1 MFVKIMKKIVY
12 LVGVC
17 LLLASC
23 GSEQHKTEFAVT
35 VKADTVGTTAQKIV
49 VSYPGKIKATED
61 INIAFKVSG
70 TLLRN
75 PKKQGDFVRKGEVI
89 CEMDPRDYALQFQA
103 TEAEYNQTK
112 AECERVMALYEKK
125 SVTLS
130 QYEKAK
136 YGLQQITAKYE
147 NHRNQLADTKLCAPF
162 DGYIQKYL
170 FDPNETV
177 SAGLPVVSM
186 IAAGTPEL
194 EINISAT
201 DFMRRDRIVSCVCH
215 SELIPGVNFET
226 RILGI
231 NQKSNLNQLYGM
243 RLALKDNDG
252 IAPSPGTTV
261 MVDINFKSDERDIPV
276 IPLSCMFESDGKAC
290 VWVIRDDN
298 TLEKRVIVPQ
308 EVKLDGSVAVK
319 QGLATGERV
328 VSAGINSVYENQKVK
343 VLDAKTKSNIGGL
356 L

>member
-1 MFVKIMKKIVY
+1 MKKIV
-12 LVGVC
+12 LLAGVC
-17 LLLASC
+17 LMLAAC
-23 GSEQHKTEFAVT
+23 GSELHKTEFAVT
-35 VKADTVGTTAQKIV
+35 VKADTVGSTAQKII
-49 VSYPGKIKATED
+49 VSYPGKIKASED
-61 INIAFKVSG
+61 VNIAFRVSG
-70 TLLRN
+70 TILKT

-89 CEMDPRDYALQFQA
+89 CEMDSRDYALQYKA

-147 NHRNQLADTKLCAPF
+147 NHKNQLADTKLRAPF

-170 FDPNETV
+170 YDPNETV
-177 SAGLPVVSM
+177 GAGMPVVSM
-186 IAAGTPEL
+186 IASGTPEV

-201 DFMRRDRIVSCVCH
+201 DFMRRDRIETCVCH
-215 SELIPGVNFET
+215 SELIPGVDFQT
-226 RILGI
+226 KILGI

-243 RLALKDNDG
+243 RLALKDNG
-252 IAPSPGTTV
+252 GVTPAPGATV
-261 MVDINFKSDERDIPV
+261 MVDIQFKSDERDIPV
-276 IPLSCMFESDGKAC
+276 IPLSCMFESDGSTC
-290 VWVIRDDN
+290 VWIIRDDN

-308 EVKLDGSVAVK
+308 DVKLDGSVAVK
-319 QGLATGERV
+319 QGLRTGERV

-343 VLDAKTKSNIGGL
+343 VLDSKTKSNIGGL